1 MTRTVEIIGAG
12 LSGMT
17 AGICLAR
24 EGYQVTILDAQKEIG
39 GSPAMHPSVH
49 TTPAQLPEL
58 IEYIGIDIS
67 DNFVRCDPYP
77 IFHYNKKVL
86 KFPAYVA
93 HNSAYSI
100 ERGPRP
106 SSIDHFLYRL
116 AKEAGVSFTFGERM
130 EFSDLAPG
138 TIVATGLAPDA
149 YKKLGVAYRDLYGVW
164 SHQETDDPS
173 STAFVYMG
181 FFSQDYAYTARVN
194 GLDYSLLF
202 SHHDPTEKD
211 MAAYKRVLRA
221 VESKEYPEPWRRVKM
236 CVSAEPKLFS
246 DGLILA
252 GTLGGMIE
260 PFWGYGIVGAL
271 ISGRLAATAVTDPD
285 RAAREHAAFSRGFKK
300 KLVRRDVF
308 ARYPAWKRGLL
319 TRAGLA
325 WARLQ
330 CTWNKELAGK
340 QREPLKW
347 FR

>member
-17 AGICLAR
+17 AGINLAR
-24 EGYQVTILDAQKEIG
+24 EGYQVTILDAQKQIG

-58 IEYIGIDIS
+58 IEYIGIDVS
-67 DNFVRCDPYP
+67 DHFVRCDPYP
-77 IFHYNKKVL
+77 VFHYNTKIL
-86 KFPAYVA
+86 KFPDYVV

-100 ERGPRP
+100 ERGPRE

-116 AKEAGVSFTFGERM
+116 AKEAGVSFSFGERVDV
-130 EFSDLAPG
+130 SDLSPG
-138 TIVATGLAPDA
+138 TIVATGLDPASF
-149 YKKLGVAYRDLYGVW
+149 KKLGVASRDLYGVW
-164 SHQETDDPS
+164 SWRETDDRS
-173 STAFVYMG
+173 STALVYMG
-181 FFSQDYAYTARVN
+181 PFSRDYAYTALVN
-194 GLDYSLLF
+194 GLDYSLNF
-202 SHHDPTEKD
+202 SHHNPSEKD
-211 MAAYKRVLRA
+211 MDDYRRVLRA
-221 VESKEYPEPWRRVKM
+221 TGVKEYPEPWRRVSM
-236 CVSAEPKLFS
+236 CVPAEPKLFA

-252 GTLGGMIE
+252 GTLGGLIE

-271 ISGRLAATAVTDPD
+271 VSGRLAATAVTDPE
-285 RAAREHAAFSRGFKK
+285 RAAREHAEFTRGFFK
-300 KLVRRDVF
+300 KLARRDAF

-330 CTWNKELAGK
+330 CSLNKDLAAK
-340 QREPLKW
+340 PREPLKW